1 MRFYKPTSALF
12 IGLMR
17 IMTMP
22 CHGHHAMVLTM
33 AWSPWHDVVL
43 MDVVVYLVW
52 EGMGVYLVVEEH
64 IRWLRSIYG
73 G

>member
-1 MRFYKPTSALF
+1 MDA
-12 IGLMR
+12 
-17 IMTMP
+17 
-22 CHGHHAMVLTM
+22 
-33 AWSPWHDVVL
+33 VL
-43 MDVVVYLVW
+43 MDAVLMDGLDVVVYLVW